1 MRTIWIGDA
10 LGTLWNALERCG
22 ALWGRFG
29 DALDGD
35 ALGRSGALLG
45 RSGTLWDTWECSGMM
60 LGVVVMMMIVFHSS
74 IYTNSR
80 STAYAAVMLC
90 DFINELNSYIHVCS
104 SKFIMGNIDIT
115 STNGTQQCNPPTP
128 WGPVCGN

>member
-1 MRTIWIGDA
+1 MHTIWTGDA

-29 DALDGD
+29 DALGRSGD

-74 IYTNSR
+74 IYTN
-80 STAYAAVMLC
+80 
-90 DFINELNSYIHVCS
+90 FPINRLRGRYV
-104 SKFIMGNIDIT
+104 T
-115 STNGTQQCNPPTP
+115 LTQHDEIA
-128 WGPVCGN
+128 